1 MERPMGNKR
10 GLDAGEP
17 PDPELVKLLRSLQED
32 SPEASRAQLRKEFL
46 GAVLGDDELRE
57 RVLRLL
63 FEDLWEKAKRGAQP
77 EHPSETQS
85 ASQQE
90 RFLVPRFLKAPN
102 STRPY
107 LRLSDRGPDG
117 RQIPPPGS

>member
-1 MERPMGNKR
+1 MGSKR

-107 LRLSDRGPDG
+107 LRLSDRRPDG
-117 RQIPPPGS
+117 RQIPPPRS